1 LAKIRVWSLLFA
13 SLLWSSGQSPTAT
26 AATDVDDRARGE
38 ALAATCSGCHASS
51 NRAIPSLGDRKASE
65 LYAILVAYKKDEING
80 TVMNRLVKGYSDNDL
95 NLIAN
100 ALGD

>member
-1 LAKIRVWSLLFA
+1 MLMIE
-13 SLLWSSGQSPTAT
+13 
-26 AATDVDDRARGE
+26 RGE
-38 ALAATCSGCHASS
+38 ALAATCSDLRRRFEQSGDSQS
-51 NRAIPSLGDRKASE
+51 KSDRKASE
-65 LYAILVAYKKDEING
+65 LSAILVAYKKDEING